1 MDEVTLHQ
9 RIVEI
14 ERELATLR
22 AQAFS
27 IDNPTV
33 WHCNDCGEVK
43 TIAEFKRMSDGK
55 VRPYCRS
62 CFSARGKAY
71 LATLSEE
78 DRRRLQSS
86 SSRSELEQ
94 QRKLARTRL
103 AEAIRYGKFPRANT
117 QKCSVCGEQAEDYH
131 HANGYNA
138 ERWDDVVPVCRVCH
152 GGIHRKHK

>member
-14 ERELATLR
+14 ERELAALR

-27 IDNPTV
+27 IGNPTV

-43 TIAEFKRMSDGK
+43 PIAEFVHKSDGTP
-55 VRPYCRS
+55 RPYCRK
-62 CFSARGKAY
+62 CFRIRGKAY
-71 LATLSEE
+71 MDSLSEE

-86 SSRSELEQ
+86 SGRSELGQ

-103 AEAIRYGKFPRANT
+103 AEAIRNDRFPRANT
-117 QKCSVCGEQAEDYH
+117 QKCSVCGAQANEYH
-131 HANGYNA
+131 HANGYDA
-138 ERWDDVVPVCRVCH
+138 DRWDDVVPMCRKCH
-152 GGIHRKHK
+152 GETRRKHK